1 MMQKEIQKLVW
12 YVFNSDEI
20 NVAYELKLYGSSFT
34 GLTIKGDGDLDYT
47 ISLPEIEMED
57 NEVLSYISR
66 GIKGEN

>member
-1 MMQKEIQKLVW
+1 
-12 YVFNSDEI
+12 
-20 NVAYELKLYGSSFT
+20 VAYELKLYGSSFT

-47 ISLPEIEMED
+47 ISLPEIDMED